1 MIQSPYPVLH
11 SVEFFVT
18 EIPWYRCG
26 VDVTA
31 VVHEVM
37 LVVGVLWAKH
47 TQAITLLTR
56 LKLSLVAW
64 CRTKQVLR
72 MNVNLFVNK
81 CLECNYHISL

>member
-47 TQAITLLTR
+47 TQAITH
-56 LKLSLVAW
+56 SSHAW
-64 CRTKQVLR
+64 NSAWLPGAE
-72 MNVNLFVNK
+72 LNK
-81 CLECNYHISL
+81 FFE